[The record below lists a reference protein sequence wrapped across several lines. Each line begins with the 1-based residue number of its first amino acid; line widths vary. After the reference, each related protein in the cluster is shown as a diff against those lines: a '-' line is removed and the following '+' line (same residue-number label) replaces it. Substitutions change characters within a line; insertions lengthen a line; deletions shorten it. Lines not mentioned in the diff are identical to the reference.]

1 MEILEIMKERH
12 SVRQY
17 LDKEIEPEKQSELN
31 ELVSKINSEN
41 NLHIQIFYNEPKCFS
56 ASIAHYGSFKG
67 VNNYIAIVGKKS
79 PKLDETLGFY
89 GEMLVLKAQ
98 ELGLNTCWVALNH
111 GKSEAVINKG
121 EKLVCIIS
129 LGYGANNGV
138 PHKSKSVNDVSNY
151 KAGMLDWFLNGVEA
165 ALLAP
170 TAVNQQRFYFEYRS
184 DGSVKASCSLG
195 IYTKLDLGIAKY
207 HFEAVS
213 GKTSE

>member
-67 VNNYIAIVGKKS
+67 VNNYIALVGKKS

-129 LGYGANNGV
+129 LGYGSNKGV

-151 KAGMLDWFLNGVEA
+151 KSGMPDWFLNGAEA

>member
-1 MEILEIMKERH
+1 MEILEIMNERH

-56 ASIAHYGSFKG
+56 ASIAHYGSFKS
-67 VNNYIAIVGKKS
+67 VNNYIALVGKKS
-79 PKLDETLGFY
+79 ATLDETLGFY

-111 GKSEAVINKG
+111 GKSAAVINKG
-121 EKLVCIIS
+121 EKLVCVVS
-129 LGYGANNGV
+129 LGYGANKGV

-151 KAGMLDWFLNGVEA
+151 KTGMPDWFLNGVEA

-184 DGSVKASCSLG
+184 DGFVKASCSLG

-207 HFEAVS
+207 HFELIAN
-213 GKTSE
+213 KTVV

>member
-67 VNNYIAIVGKKS
+67 VNNYIALVGKKS

>member
-56 ASIAHYGSFKG
+56 ASIAHYGSFKC
-67 VNNYIAIVGKKS
+67 VNNYIALVGKKS
-79 PKLDETLGFY
+79 ATLDETLGFY

-129 LGYGANNGV
+129 LGYGANKGV

-151 KAGMLDWFLNGVEA
+151 KTGMPDWFLNGVEA

-184 DGSVKASCSLG
+184 DGFVKASCSLG

-213 GKTSE
+213 GKTTE

>member
-17 LDKEIEPEKQSELN
+17 LDKEIESEKQSELN
-31 ELVSKINSEN
+31 ELISEINSEN

-56 ASIAHYGSFKG
+56 TSIAHYGSFKG
-67 VNNYIAIVGKKS
+67 VNNYIALVGKKS
-79 PKLDETLGFY
+79 LKLDETLGFY

-111 GKSEAVINKG
+111 GKSEAVINNG

-129 LGYGANNGV
+129 LGYGANKGV

-151 KAGMLDWFLNGVEA
+151 KTGMPDWFLNGVEA
-165 ALLAP
+165 TLLAP

-213 GKTSE
+213 GKTTE

>member
-17 LDKEIEPEKQSELN
+17 LDKEIEIEKQSELN

-67 VNNYIAIVGKKS
+67 VNNYIALVGKKS

-151 KAGMLDWFLNGVEA
+151 KAGMPDWFLNGVEA

-184 DGSVKASCSLG
+184 DGFVKASCSLG

-213 GKTSE
+213 GKTTE

>member
-17 LDKEIEPEKQSELN
+17 LDKEIEIEKQSELN

-67 VNNYIAIVGKKS
+67 VNNYIALVGKKS

-129 LGYGANNGV
+129 LGYGSNKGV

-151 KAGMLDWFLNGVEA
+151 KSGMPDWFLNGAEA

>member
-41 NLHIQIFYNEPKCFS
+41 NLHIQIFYNEPGCFS

-67 VNNYIAIVGKKS
+67 VNNYIALVGKKS

-89 GEMLVLKAQ
+89 GEMIVLKAQ

-111 GKSEAVINKG
+111 GKSAAVINKG
-121 EKLVCIIS
+121 EKLVCVIS
-129 LGYGANNGV
+129 LGYGANKGV

-151 KAGMLDWFLNGVEA
+151 KTGMPDWFLNGIEA

-184 DGSVKASCSLG
+184 DGFVKASSSLG
-195 IYTKLDLGIAKY
+195 IYTRLDLGIAKY

-213 GKTSE
+213 GKTTE